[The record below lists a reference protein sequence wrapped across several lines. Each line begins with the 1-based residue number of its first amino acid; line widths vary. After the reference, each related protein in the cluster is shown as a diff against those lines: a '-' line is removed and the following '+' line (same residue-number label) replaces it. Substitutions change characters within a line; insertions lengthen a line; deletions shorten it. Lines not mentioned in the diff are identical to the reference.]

1 MRYGYGQRN
10 NLLFGLGGSASA
22 FPSSLGY
29 SPNGPRITLGG
40 AATAYP
46 PTLSVSLPF
55 AMQVVGDAFRI
66 VVSSNLAFSTIVVD
80 TSITLTGNAAT
91 DIAAINATLASIT
104 SPAVSYIRC
113 YCAGW
118 SNVVQ
123 HGTAAAPTITS
134 SVAFTNLESLPFL
147 ASITTSAPAYLTIAS
162 GEDQDR
168 FELDGSAQPATT
180 FSIRYTENE
189 VKNYDEPDDYDR
201 NRVYVFNF
209 EVEGL
214 NGAISTVAA
223 TVTLQDVDLVPDAF
237 TLGTLADQ
245 PKSTVVSSNIVTIAG
260 LTSGFDVPVTI
271 TGGEWRKDAGA
282 GWSGW
287 GTASG
292 VAQQGNQVQTRHTTS
307 ADDFAATDTI
317 LTIGGVSSTFR
328 TVTPAPVGA
337 LPQSGNLGLWL
348 DASDLT
354 TLFQSNAGVTPVAA
368 NGDPVGFW
376 ADKSA
381 NDFDLSSVAND
392 TTQPAYGTDTSY
404 HWVTFDGVNDILRR
418 LEALQLYNAG
428 SYTLAI
434 AVRGN
439 PATDRSLIAEG
450 YNSGSGSLTRP
461 VGSHNATAANAA
473 AFYRADDG
481 STVKIQNSSVTFT
494 SAWNNTDKVV
504 IVTDDGLNLDTYVDG
519 TLGTRRSYTRTTG
532 TFNQCDRFALGGLF
546 RNTATQFFAGR
557 VYAVAIWPGI
567 VLNSTDRATVLTQ
580 FAAKQGRTL

>member
-55 AMQVVGDAFRI
+55 AMQAVGDAFRI

-91 DIAAINATLASIT
+91 DIAAINATLAAIT
-104 SPAVSYIRC
+104 TPAVSYIRC

-118 SNVVQ
+118 SNVLL

-168 FELDGSAQPATT
+168 FELDGAAQPATS
-180 FSIRYTENE
+180 FAIRYTEND

-201 NRVYVFNF
+201 DHVYSFNF

-214 NGAISTVAA
+214 NGVIATVPA
-223 TVTLQDVDLVPDAF
+223 TVTLQDVDLVPDALA
-237 TLGTLADQ
+237 LGTLADQ
-245 PKSTVVSSNIVTIAG
+245 PKSTAVQSASPALAGVTAGYDIPVSV
-260 LTSGFDVPVTI
+260 L
-271 TGGEWRKDAGA
+271 GGEWRKNAGT
-282 GWSGW
+282 W
-287 GTASG
+287 GTAPG
-292 VAQQGNQVQTRHTTS
+292 FARLGETLQVQHVTS
-307 ADDFAATDTI
+307 ANDFTATDTV
-317 LTIGGVSSTFR
+317 LTVGGIANTFR
-328 TVTPAPVGA
+328 TVTPAPPGA

-348 DASDLT
+348 DASDLS
-354 TLFQSNAGVTPVAA
+354 TLFQLITAATPVTA
-368 NGDPVGFW
+368 GGQVVGFW
-376 ADKSA
+376 GDKSA
-381 NDFDLSSVAND
+381 NDFDISAVGND
-392 TTQPAYGTDTSY
+392 TTRPLYGTDGSF
-404 HWVTFDGVNDILRR
+404 HWVEFDGVNDILSR

-450 YNSGSGSLTRP
+450 YNSGSGSITRP
-461 VGSHNATAANAA
+461 IGSHNATAANSAA
-473 AFYRADDG
+473 YYRADDG
-481 STVKIQNSSVTFT
+481 ATTKIANSAATFT
-494 SAWNNTDKVV
+494 SAWDNTDKVA

-519 TLGTRRSYTRTTG
+519 TLGTRRSYTRASG
-532 TFNQCDRFALGGLF
+532 TFNLCDRFAIGGLM
-546 RNTATQFFAGR
+546 RNVGAQWFAGR
-557 VYAVAIWPGI
+557 VYAVAIWPGV

-580 FAAKQGRTL
+580 FAAKQGRAL